1 MQEKT
6 SIMESSEKLNQ
17 QETPVQEDVG
27 NRNLSRKEMRIRD
40 FAQRY
45 PLRSRWAYK
54 ELPARLYWGG
64 RIVGLVQIICML
76 GMAAGVYL
84 EKPKSWYLPFI
95 LMGCLGI
102 LACLIVVGVE
112 EEEGPLRDNW
122 RGIVYK
128 SLMPPLYAQFIIYVF
143 ATYKL

>member
-1 MQEKT
+1 MQEKAP
-6 SIMESSEKLNQ
+6 IMESSEKLNQ
-17 QETPVQEDVG
+17 QETPVQEDAG
-27 NRNLSRKEMRIRD
+27 NKHLRKKEMRIRD
-40 FAQRY
+40 FAQCY

-64 RIVGLVQIICML
+64 QIVGLVQIVCML
-76 GMAAGVYL
+76 GMAVGLYL
-84 EKPKSWYLPFI
+84 EKPKSWYLPYI

-102 LACLIVVGVE
+102 LACLIIVGVK

-128 SLMPPLYAQFIIYVF
+128 SLTIPLYAQFIIYVF
-143 ATYKL
+143 ATYKM

>member
-1 MQEKT
+1 MKRKILAMKSYGELNLIKT
-6 SIMESSEKLNQ
+6 TAQKATNADEVNK
-17 QETPVQEDVG
+17 
-27 NRNLSRKEMRIRD
+27 KEIKARD

-54 ELPARLYWGG
+54 ELPARLSWGG
-64 RIVGLVQIICML
+64 RIIGLVQVVCML
-76 GMAAGVYL
+76 GMAVGLYL

-95 LMGCLGI
+95 LVGCLGI
-102 LACLIVVGVE
+102 LACLIVVGGK

-128 SLMPPLYAQFIIYVF
+128 RLMLPLYAQFIIYVF